1 MYCRKCGTQ
10 FDGNFCPN
18 CGEPAKT
25 VQETDKSFFTVPE
38 HPKTDS
44 MATKMPFY
52 SQTWFIIVSMFTCCF
67 PIGVFLMWKYK
78 KFNKVVRIAITALFT
93 FSLISV
99 LANPP
104 ATSETSTGSTS
115 STGQETEAMEQTETP
130 ASTSH
135 SPRDTF
141 IEQLTAN
148 SDVTEEAAGSTYD
161 ILTADMGFENIE
173 CVDNPSGTLFE
184 VKADNCNLKIT
195 VSDKLY
201 MVICGGYNMY
211 EEDTIKY
218 TRQAIED
225 RSLNGKESYY
235 YTIAQEIVS
244 NNLKSPKTADFP
256 SIIWSPS
263 DIGMARNKDLVVVQS
278 YVDAQNSFGALVRS
292 KFTVQFR
299 VIDLDSFSYETT
311 YINIDGSESG
321 EYINM
326 D

>member
-1 MYCRKCGTQ
+1 MQTVFALLSMLGLFGMGISFVWIIIRFITGKAVK
-10 FDGNFCPN
+10 
-18 CGEPAKT
+18 PAL
-25 VQETDKSFFTVPE
+25 KSLGASFAV
-38 HPKTDS
+38 
-44 MATKMPFY
+44 M
-52 SQTWFIIVSMFTCCF
+52 I
-67 PIGVFLMWKYK
+67 
-78 KFNKVVRIAITALFT
+78 
-93 FSLISV
+93 ISV
-99 LANPP
+99 IIFSEVNPELKAMQEADKKVEASANPK
-104 ATSETSTGSTS
+104 GSDNTPKN
-115 STGQETEAMEQTETP
+115 TESISQ
-130 ASTSH
+130 
-135 SPRDTF
+135 SPRDSF

-148 SDVTEEAAGSTYD
+148 SDVTKEAAESTYD

-173 CVDNPSGTLFE
+173 YVDNPSGTLFE

-218 TRQAIED
+218 TRQDIED